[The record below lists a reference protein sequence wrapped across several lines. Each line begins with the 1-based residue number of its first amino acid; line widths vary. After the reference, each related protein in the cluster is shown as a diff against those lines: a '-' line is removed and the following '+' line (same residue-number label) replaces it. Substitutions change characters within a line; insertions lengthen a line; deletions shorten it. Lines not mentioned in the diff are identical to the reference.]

1 MIPYAIAFSFIV
13 LDFITGITKAF
24 ATKAYSSTVMRQGL
38 FHKVALLLVMVLG
51 LLADMAQQYLSLG
64 VSVPVG
70 TAICTYI
77 VLMEIGSSLENV
89 CEINPELMPTK
100 LAAIFGVDRKGEKS

>member
-1 MIPYAIAFSFIV
+1 MIIYAIAFAFIV
-13 LDFITGITKAF
+13 LDFVTGITKAC
-24 ATKAYSSTVMRQGL
+24 ATRSYSSTVMREGL

-51 LLADMAQQYLSLG
+51 LLADMAQQYMALG

-70 TAICTYI
+70 GAICGYI

-89 CEINPELMPTK
+89 CEINPELMPGK
-100 LAAIFGVDRKGEKS
+100 LAAIFGVQKKDDAN